1 MRSSTADQQVIDEKT
16 ARVSDIL
23 EQIERLNHMIDFHK
37 DQSGEAS
44 MMRQYED
51 MRNEFLKELETL
63 LASFKINIQFKDTA
77 A

>member
-1 MRSSTADQQVIDEKT
+1 
-16 ARVSDIL
+16 
-23 EQIERLNHMIDFHK
+23 
-37 DQSGEAS
+37 

-51 MRNEFLKELETL
+51 MRSEFLKELETL

>member
-1 MRSSTADQQVIDEKT
+1 MSNLQENHQVINEKT
-16 ARVSDIL
+16 ARVADVL
-23 EQIERLNHMIDFHK
+23 EQIARINQMIDFHK
-37 DQSGEAS
+37 DQSGEES

-63 LASFKINIQFKDTA
+63 LLGFKINVQIKDLA

>member
-1 MRSSTADQQVIDEKT
+1 MSDLQIEKKT

-23 EQIERLNHMIDFHK
+23 EQIEHLNHLIDFHK
-37 DQSGEAS
+37 NKSGEES

-63 LASFKINIQFKDTA
+63 LSSFKINVHIKDIA

>member
-1 MRSSTADQQVIDEKT
+1 MSDLQADRRAIDEKT

-23 EQIERLNHMIDFHK
+23 EQIEHLNHMIDFHK
-37 DQSGEAS
+37 NQSGEES

-51 MRNEFLKELETL
+51 IRNEFLKELEAL
-63 LASFKINIQFKDTA
+63 LSSFKINIQIKDIA

>member
-1 MRSSTADQQVIDEKT
+1 
-16 ARVSDIL
+16 
-23 EQIERLNHMIDFHK
+23 
-37 DQSGEAS
+37 

-63 LASFKINIQFKDTA
+63 LLGFKINVQIKDVA

>member
-1 MRSSTADQQVIDEKT
+1 MSDLQADCRSIDEKT
-16 ARVSDIL
+16 ACVSDIL
-23 EQIERLNHMIDFHK
+23 EQIEHLNHMIDFHNP
-37 DQSGEAS
+37 QSGEER

-63 LASFKINIQFKDTA
+63 RSSFKINVQIKDIA

>member
-1 MRSSTADQQVIDEKT
+1 MSNLQIDEKT

-23 EQIERLNHMIDFHK
+23 EQIEQLNQMVDFHK
-37 DQSGEAS
+37 SQSREDS

-63 LASFKINIQFKDTA
+63 LSSFKINVQIKNTA